1 MLANEIGAT
10 SGKISSSS
18 TNVSNATPSTSST
31 PSQQTT
37 MKTQPAVANA
47 FSSATA
53 AANAIVASASNVARV
68 SSVPSSSVAHSSNIS
83 SLETLAN
90 LAGIANVVVPPTP
103 PTPKR
108 MPWRFGLSWLTRT
121 FFPWTQKQCTI
132 LQSCTTVN
140 ATVNGTKLS
149 SISLSES
156 TLHPYKCDNS
166 TMYHC
171 LLAQRKQSIM
181 YAVMLSSGKIV
192 FAPISRVLRMHKRI
206 CCMPF
211 PDTKSARRHIR
222 NDMRN
227 NIDKSDFMCSVIR
240 TRLDCWGNM
249 HDNAERNVLEMI
261 IKSIMLFLE
270 ACTEYCTD
278 EFVGNGIVLSNMY
291 DKFEYFSIFHGIPTI
306 IQYVSHN
313 KFNDIIAT
321 LDINVNNLKWRVY
334 KKVAYITTRPECE
347 LCTPDRKLLHDI
359 KNSLGVWHSGRDTVI
374 KLYPCE

>member
-1 MLANEIGAT
+1 
-10 SGKISSSS
+10 
-18 TNVSNATPSTSST
+18 
-31 PSQQTT
+31 
-37 MKTQPAVANA
+37 
-47 FSSATA
+47 
-53 AANAIVASASNVARV
+53 
-68 SSVPSSSVAHSSNIS
+68 
-83 SLETLAN
+83 
-90 LAGIANVVVPPTP
+90 
-103 PTPKR
+103 
-108 MPWRFGLSWLTRT
+108 
-121 FFPWTQKQCTI
+121 
-132 LQSCTTVN
+132 
-140 ATVNGTKLS
+140 
-149 SISLSES
+149 
-156 TLHPYKCDNS
+156 
-166 TMYHC
+166 
-171 LLAQRKQSIM
+171 
-181 YAVMLSSGKIV
+181 
-192 FAPISRVLRMHKRI
+192 
-206 CCMPF
+206 
-211 PDTKSARRHIR
+211 
-222 NDMRN
+222 
-227 NIDKSDFMCSVIR
+227 
-240 TRLDCWGNM
+240 M